1 LTAPAER
8 RAHSTGC
15 INVSARARARRWNH
29 GKPIAI
35 QHFLRRVRKMLLEA
49 ARMKEAFSQHLL
61 FGMENALI
69 LKLKN
74 SCG

>member
-1 LTAPAER
+1 
-8 RAHSTGC
+8 
-15 INVSARARARRWNH
+15 
-29 GKPIAI
+29 
-35 QHFLRRVRKMLLEA
+35 MLLEA